1 MRKFIG
7 RGVCQSCGAKEV
19 IAHSGTYRRCG
30 RCNAKLWKEV
40 SLLQKDNYMVL
51 GLFMEDGIE
60 RKGKIMQK
68 VLETRAKIL
77 NIVV

>member
-40 SLLQKDNYMVL
+40 SLLQKDNYMVF
-51 GLFMEDGIE
+51 GFVHGE
-60 RKGKIMQK
+60 RYEKKWQNN
-68 VLETRAKIL
+68 AKSFR
-77 NIVV
+77 NSCKNT